1 MLNGLKDLS
10 FSETHAQKRFAAA
23 SRVFGEKVVRRIVGF
38 ALFLLGAKREEIAN
52 SLDMPMGTFLAFL
65 NRASHTGLDAFVD
78 RRRRPEPVTPAI
90 TSPLT
95 VTLRTG
101 EDTIDVVL
109 NQHTTLPLP
118 KTDPLGCKVVLLSLL
133 NAKLLTP
140 PQVRDAL
147 DLSDRHTRS
156 LKAKLA
162 SEGSMALLDQR
173 RGQQQDYRITSE
185 IKAEI
190 VQQFVANSVAGDQTS
205 SERIAQDLQ
214 ERCGVQVSP
223 RTIRHHVSKLGLQSI
238 RESLVELVTA
248 AKKTPE
254 HDPTRLWGAGAG
266 PGVAPG
272 GIETARAQTSDPQA
286 RPVGRGPTGRSRGF

>member
-1 MLNGLKDLS
+1 MLNCLKDLS

-23 SRVFGEKVVRRIVGF
+23 SRIFGEKVVRRIVGF

-78 RRRRPEPVTPAI
+78 RRRRPKPATPAM
-90 TSPLT
+90 TASPLT
-95 VTLRTG
+95 VALRTG
-101 EDTIDVVL
+101 EDTIDVML

-118 KTDPLGCKVVLLSLL
+118 KTDALGCKVVLLSLL

-140 PQVRDAL
+140 PQVCDAL
-147 DLSDRHTRS
+147 DLSDRHVRS
-156 LKAKLA
+156 LKAQLA

-173 RGQQQDYRITSE
+173 RGQEQDYRITSE

-190 VQQFVANSVAGDQTS
+190 VQQFVANSVAGHPTS
-205 SERIAQDLQ
+205 SDQIAQDLQ

-223 RTIRHHVSKLGLQSI
+223 RTLRHHVSKLGLQAI

-248 AKKTPE
+248 AKKN
-254 HDPTRLWGAGAG
+254 
-266 PGVAPG
+266 
-272 GIETARAQTSDPQA
+272 S
-286 RPVGRGPTGRSRGF
+286 